1 MSDVV
6 LDLLSALNKQAISK
20 IKLVT
25 LKNRR
30 GDAEGEPVTHSEI
43 FDAKFKNYMGRH
55 DQQMH
60 TTLFNLANPSQ
71 GRRDVARGGEV
82 RELAASTAPTRTLT
96 AMSAAE
102 SRMSAAES
110 NFDFLLNTEAK
121 IERNIKLNQ
130 FIIGYERV
138 FWSERATNPIQ
149 I

>member
-6 LDLLSALNKQAISK
+6 LDLLTALNKQAISK

-71 GRRDVARGGEV
+71 GRGSKRDAEYMRLAQDPEKNRV
-82 RELAASTAPTRTLT
+82 RSWLVDRRNFYCTIWRTNKWAS
-96 AMSAAE
+96 
-102 SRMSAAES
+102 
-110 NFDFLLNTEAK
+110 
-121 IERNIKLNQ
+121 I
-130 FIIGYERV
+130 
-138 FWSERATNPIQ
+138 
-149 I
+149 

>member
-55 DQQMH
+55 DQQTH
-60 TTLFNLANPSQ
+60 TTL
-71 GRRDVARGGEV
+71 
-82 RELAASTAPTRTLT
+82 
-96 AMSAAE
+96 
-102 SRMSAAES
+102 
-110 NFDFLLNTEAK
+110 
-121 IERNIKLNQ
+121 
-130 FIIGYERV
+130 
-138 FWSERATNPIQ
+138 
-149 I
+149 